1 MSDILDSQQG
11 PQKKVKGVVD
21 IVFLMDATG
30 SMQPC
35 IDALRDNVKMFI
47 GELTAGA
54 NNQSLVKEW
63 RAKVVGYRDFLFDS
77 EPIVDNPF
85 TDDPTV
91 LAAQL
96 GALVAEGGGD
106 EPESLLE
113 GIYYVARKMGESG
126 KEDPLSPD
134 KWRPR
139 NTGARAIIVFTD
151 ATYHEEME
159 EPKGGG
165 IDDVKNAIRENKLI
179 LQIYAPEEM
188 DCHAALSRIDK
199 AAYYEYEY
207 DDTAE
212 GGAAQG
218 LQEFTSNTE
227 TFQAALRA
235 LAATISASADEET
248 PTPVL

>member
-11 PQKKVKGVVD
+11 PQKKVKGIVD

-47 GELTAGA
+47 EELTAGA

-85 TDDPTV
+85 TDDSAV

-113 GIYYVARKMGESG
+113 GIYHVAEKMGETG
-126 KEDPLSPD
+126 KEDPLSPE
-134 KWRPR
+134 KWRAR

-151 ATYHEEME
+151 ATYHEKME

-165 IDDVKNAIRENKLI
+165 FDEVKNAITRNKLI

-188 DCHAALSRIDK
+188 DCHAALSRINK
-199 AAYYEYEY
+199 AAYYEYPY
-207 DDTAE
+207 DETLEDGPAK
-212 GGAAQG
+212 G
-218 LQEFTSNTE
+218 LEKFTSDTE
-227 TFQAALRA
+227 TFRAALLA